1 MKNIK
6 EAKNI
11 GIVHHNKD
19 TDGFLSAAIVV
30 KELDFN
36 NITNYKLIPYNYELD
51 FEGYV
56 KDKLNLNIQDF
67 DLLIFTDCTPP
78 TKWFEEFMDYGK
90 YFKQKLMFIDHHK
103 SKLEELITVMETV
116 AEHKNA
122 SGEYEIFEQKFKNIN
137 HEITLINFN
146 GNHNYVA
153 EVAKTDHVQNYIEFY
168 ISLTE
173 GHNRTSAAYLAARK
187 FMKDAPLEVQRF
199 IELTSLYDT
208 WRWFNND
215 TQEIIN
221 EKALYLE
228 TYLRNSWDKQDWD
241 DRQKSIFFNLILTNP
256 LELDY
261 ICNEG
266 EKLYWFEMGQINYEN
281 YVIRTNLPSTQ
292 SDQYE
297 NIIAMTSYGE
307 KASFINQ
314 FYTRQYFK
322 TLLNINIDI
331 MMFIKF
337 KYDENIV
344 SVSMRSIHLD
354 LRKFIKY
361 LDIKYG
367 DTDNRVTGG
376 GHFQA
381 AHAIMTFKTYNSMM
395 SNFKH
400 GLGHTHIYNNLNFK
414 IAD

>member
-1 MKNIK
+1 
-6 EAKNI
+6 
-11 GIVHHNKD
+11 
-19 TDGFLSAAIVV
+19 
-30 KELDFN
+30 
-36 NITNYKLIPYNYELD
+36 
-51 FEGYV
+51 
-56 KDKLNLNIQDF
+56 
-67 DLLIFTDCTPP
+67 
-78 TKWFEEFMDYGK
+78 
-90 YFKQKLMFIDHHK
+90 
-103 SKLEELITVMETV
+103 
-116 AEHKNA
+116 
-122 SGEYEIFEQKFKNIN
+122 
-137 HEITLINFN
+137 
-146 GNHNYVA
+146 
-153 EVAKTDHVQNYIEFY
+153 
-168 ISLTE
+168 
-173 GHNRTSAAYLAARK
+173 
-187 FMKDAPLEVQRF
+187 MKDAPLEVQRF

-221 EKALYLE
+221 DKALYLE
-228 TYLRNSWDKQDWD
+228 TYLRNNWDKQDLD

-256 LELDY
+256 LNLDY
-261 ICNEG
+261 ISDLG
-266 EKLYWFEMGQINYEN
+266 EKLYWSEMGQINYEN
-281 YVIRTNLPSTQ
+281 YAIRTNLPNTQ

-322 TLLNINIDI
+322 ALDIDIDI

-367 DTDNRVTGG
+367 DADNRVAGG

-381 AHAIMTFKTYNSMM
+381 AHAIMTFKTYNSIM

-400 GLGHTHIYNNLNFK
+400 GLSHNHIYGNRNLK
-414 IAD
+414 IHD